1 MNFPV
6 NIWTRLIS
14 HIVQVPI
21 TKATSHQGEPLH
33 IHLIKGRL
41 QLSTDKAV
49 YSFDDKYD
57 NFVDGLKAICPEKFR
72 NTPFLIL
79 GGGLGSVPY
88 ILERK
93 HSITPH
99 FTIVEIDIAIIHLFN
114 QFTKPRLQSDIDIHA
129 VDAERFVH
137 NTSNKY
143 GVIVIDLF
151 IDDCIPDKFQTKE
164 FLSQCRQALLPHGVI
179 LFNWMTVTKAETET
193 FFAYKT
199 YVFDSVLRK
208 TKAIKTKYN
217 HILIGYNSQ

>member
-1 MNFPV
+1 MKFPV

-21 TKATSHQGEPLH
+21 TKATSHQGDSLH

-57 NFVDGLKAICPEKFR
+57 NFVHGLKAIRPEKYR

-88 ILERK
+88 ILEHK
-93 HSITPH
+93 HSITPQ

-114 QFTKPRLQSDIDIHA
+114 QFTKPRLRSDIDIQA
-129 VDAERFVH
+129 VDAESFVQ

-164 FLSQCRQALLPHGVI
+164 FLSQCRQALLPDGVI
-179 LFNWMTVTKAETET
+179 LYNWMTVSKDETEA
-193 FFAYKT
+193 FLAYKVN
-199 YVFDSVLRK
+199 VFDSVLTQ
-208 TKAIKTKYN
+208 TKAVKTKYN
-217 HILIGYNSQ
+217 HVLIGYNTT